1 MNIYTFSGL
10 ETKTVR
16 PGTLCTNQEAP
27 DSLYLKRYQVWVF
40 ISLHGFRRRV
50 QHSSPTTTQNL
61 GKKTGQ
67 EYDLSAIALKWKTP
81 WKLVDSAWV
90 LSLYCIWQVT
100 DSGSLCACVRENNQ
114 EISTTVFYLIQFAA
128 SLLYA
133 KYKKILC
140 PVMAYFHTILN
151 TLIQND
157 QLKLCYWW
165 GRPPWVLYNSV

>member
-81 WKLVDSAWV
+81 WKLVDSAWA
-90 LSLYCIWQVT
+90 LSLYCIWQVSQ
-100 DSGSLCACVRENNQ
+100 SGFLRACKVVRSSLQ
-114 EISTTVFYLIQFAA
+114 WYFTWFGLLLA
-128 SLLYA
+128 SLNV
-133 KYKKILC
+133 KYI
-140 PVMAYFHTILN
+140 
-151 TLIQND
+151 TLPRYIE
-157 QLKLCYWW
+157 QLLAITMLLI
-165 GRPPWVLYNSV
+165 RFPIMRHV

>member
-27 DSLYLKRYQVWVF
+27 DSLYLNRYQVWVF

-81 WKLVDSAWV
+81 WKLVDSAWA
-90 LSLYCIWQVT
+90 LSLYCIWQVSQ
-100 DSGSLCACVRENNQ
+100 SGFLRACVIESSQ
-114 EISTTVFYLIQFAA
+114 DISAMVFHLIRFAA
-128 SLLYA
+128 SFLKCQIYKVIVSCNGIFPRYIEQLLA
-133 KYKKILC
+133 ITML
-140 PVMAYFHTILN
+140 
-151 TLIQND
+151 LI
-157 QLKLCYWW
+157 
-165 GRPPWVLYNSV
+165 RFPIMRHV